1 MKRVPMLMLLIMAFV
16 SFATMDSFADS
27 SPPGVEISISY
38 ELPQG
43 IEVNIESQDA
53 QAWQC
58 LQKNLLNTGEGRIAV
73 YHCDLKCWPESDES
87 INYNSNN
94 IAWVNSV
101 YKHVLYWP
109 TESETSLYTKNPYE
123 ISTSASNRYRLPI
136 NMTEDK
142 EVLSLFYNSKGDR
155 YSARNEV
162 I

>member
-73 YHCDLKCWPESDES
+73 PDCDLKCWPTVENS
-87 INYNSNN
+87 IIYNSNN
-94 IAWVNSV
+94 IALVNSI
-101 YKHVLYWP
+101 YDDALNRAIMFEK
-109 TESETSLYTKNPYE
+109 SLYTQNYLIISDEFKTQYRVFVDKN
-123 ISTSASNRYRLPI
+123 
-136 NMTEDK
+136 
-142 EVLSLFYNSKGDR
+142 EVLSLFENSTLF
-155 YSARNEV
+155 EV
-162 I
+162 A